1 MLTKDDAWARET
13 FSSLV
18 PFLGHRR
25 YVNYLERD
33 AIDVGEAVNGP
44 NLARLRDLKT
54 KWDPD
59 NVFLH
64 NVNIVRR

>member
-18 PFLGHRR
+18 PFLGHR
-25 YVNYLERD
+25 YLDRD
-33 AIDVGEAVNGP
+33 AIDVGEAANGR

-59 NVFLH
+59 NVFHH

>member
-1 MLTKDDAWARET
+1 
-13 FSSLV
+13 
-18 PFLGHRR
+18 
-25 YVNYLERD
+25 VNYLERD
-33 AIDVGEAVNGP
+33 AIDVGEAAYGP

>member
-1 MLTKDDAWARET
+1 M
-13 FSSLV
+13 
-18 PFLGHRR
+18 PFLGHR
-25 YVNYLERD
+25 YLDRD

-59 NVFLH
+59 NVFHH